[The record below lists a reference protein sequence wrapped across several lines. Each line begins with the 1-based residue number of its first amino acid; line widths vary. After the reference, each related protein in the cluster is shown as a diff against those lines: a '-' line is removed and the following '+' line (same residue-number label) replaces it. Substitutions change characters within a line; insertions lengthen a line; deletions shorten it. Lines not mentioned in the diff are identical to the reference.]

1 MSGACGGA
9 SRGPR
14 ACPRAWAV
22 LIAVLAALV
31 HVLGCAHGPVSAAPS
46 AGVPA
51 GRAVLASQPFE
62 GQPSAGQPS
71 AGQPS
76 AAQPALPVAGCAG
89 RASHGAA
96 SCADADEP
104 SVLPQRTD
112 ASAAPPADRT
122 LAADSAVRDMVAPP
136 AYPVHACAPA
146 GADPDHRRRAAL
158 GVWRN

>member
-1 MSGACGGA
+1 MNGTGGGA
-9 SRGPR
+9 TRERR
-14 ACPRAWAV
+14 ARPGARPGGWAV
-22 LIAVLAALV
+22 LLAVLAALV

-51 GRAVLASQPFE
+51 GTAVMAY
-62 GQPSAGQPS
+62 QPSA
-71 AGQPS
+71 
-76 AAQPALPVAGCAG
+76 ALPVAGCAG

-112 ASAAPPADRT
+112 ASAVPPEADRT
-122 LAADSAVRDMVAPP
+122 PAPEPVAADAVAPP
-136 AYPVHACAPA
+136 AHPARDGAPA
-146 GADPDHRRRAAL
+146 GACADPDHRRRAAL